1 MATIGAAPATQWQD
15 EQLAAAP
22 KTAKGHNFG
31 ASDGAGRLRRGASAA
46 APTDPRSS
54 SSGCPAALR
63 HLTPT
68 DHEQLMPLRSPSGF
82 SSRGRRRHAARHA
95 RRRPPALAL
104 PIQRALLRAAPNR
117 MQPPPRPR
125 VGLRRPRRG
134 PALAA
139 LRTSGCRGLW
149 PCVSAP
155 PARHKRRAVVGTQPG
170 KFRPKAMHLIYPLH
184 ASRATPVHCV
194 GPGFIPGPAPRP
206 FHLAR
211 SCVTRPGCAT
221 RRPRLR
227 WTPSTCPANRP
238 GAAAAG
244 FD

>member
-125 VGLRRPRRG
+125 VGARGCGARGGGRLWRPFRPRDVGVCGRACRPRRLATKDG
-134 PALAA
+134 PWLGRSPGGFA
-139 LRTSGCRGLW
+139 RK
-149 PCVSAP
+149 PC
-155 PARHKRRAVVGTQPG
+155 T
-170 KFRPKAMHLIYPLH
+170 
-184 ASRATPVHCV
+184 
-194 GPGFIPGPAPRP
+194 
-206 FHLAR
+206 
-211 SCVTRPGCAT
+211 
-221 RRPRLR
+221 
-227 WTPSTCPANRP
+227 
-238 GAAAAG
+238 
-244 FD
+244 